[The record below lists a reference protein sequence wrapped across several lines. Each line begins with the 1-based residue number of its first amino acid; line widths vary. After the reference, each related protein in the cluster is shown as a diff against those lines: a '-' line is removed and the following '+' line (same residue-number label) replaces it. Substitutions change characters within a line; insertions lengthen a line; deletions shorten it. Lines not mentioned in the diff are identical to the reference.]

1 MAWGAF
7 IMGSKH
13 RYRLIRKAALPAA
26 VLAAGL
32 AAGCGSTASTASTA
46 ATGNWPAVKLAATS
60 STRYARAAISFGEAR
75 NVSGTG
81 LSPHAFA
88 CSGTPTANVYVPV
101 TISVSTASKAL
112 EKLTVTLADNDDGTF
127 IVLSPHG
134 SSCPSETFAQVAVKA
149 GVPATIHMWD
159 AYERFY
165 PYQKEVGISTPA
177 LLGYWSVT
185 NFGISVPGSSGS
197 FPAETTT
204 GPRVVSCALIGT
216 AIVPLGTI
224 STHSCSG

>member
-1 MAWGAF
+1 
-7 IMGSKH
+7 MGYKN
-13 RYRLIRKAALPAA
+13 RYSIIRKAVLPAA

-32 AAGCGSTASTASTA
+32 VAGCSSPGSTASTASTA
-46 ATGNWPAVKLAATS
+46 STGNWPAVKLAAVST
-60 STRYARAAISFGEAR
+60 TRYARAAISFGDAR
-75 NVSGTG
+75 NASGTG
-81 LSPHAFA
+81 LRQHALA

-112 EKLTVTLADNDDGTF
+112 EKLTVTLDDNDSGTF
-127 IVLSPHG
+127 IVLSPRA
-134 SSCPSETFAQVAVKA
+134 SSCPSETFVQVAVKA

-165 PYQKEVGISTPA
+165 PYQKEVGLSTNA
-177 LLGYWSVT
+177 LLGHWSVV

-197 FPAETTT
+197 FPTETTT

-216 AIVPLGTI
+216 AIVPLGPI
-224 STHSCSG
+224 SSQSCSG